1 MSDYPEPPYAKAPR
15 KRTLPD
21 CFTQTKVASD
31 EEDVTTSQSSECPAG
46 LKQITAAVLREAK
59 NKLIDYLERQDPS
72 NLKHDPKYDFHD
84 KTPTSSQV
92 SVESIRLSQESFG
105 DSFSLDLLIEHI
117 LDTFTPERIREIL
130 TDCVAITEEAMRSRE
145 KLDDLL
151 HAKFNDNV
159 FALFKMVDECLD
171 VMEPPAKRVRFDLVA
186 AEIGGA
192 EGGVEECGVEECGT
206 EEGGLEE
213 AMTAGVEA
221 EAAAIEA
228 AAIEAE
234 AADES
239 AGTEPAPPLTP

>member
-31 EEDVTTSQSSECPAG
+31 EEDAPTSQSSECPAG

-72 NLKHDPKYDFHD
+72 NMKHDPKYDFHD

-130 TDCVAITEEAMRSRE
+130 TDCVAITEEAMKSRE

-192 EGGVEECGVEECGT
+192 EGGVEECGT

-234 AADES
+234 AADEE

>member
-31 EEDVTTSQSSECPAG
+31 EEDAPTSQSSECPAG

-72 NLKHDPKYDFHD
+72 NMKHDPKYDFHD

-192 EGGVEECGVEECGT
+192 EGGVEECGT

-221 EAAAIEA
+221 EAAAVEA

>member
-31 EEDVTTSQSSECPAG
+31 EEDAPTSQSSECPAG

-72 NLKHDPKYDFHD
+72 NMKHDPKYDFHD

-192 EGGVEECGVEECGT
+192 EGGVEECGT

>member
-31 EEDVTTSQSSECPAG
+31 EEDAPTSQSSECPAG

-72 NLKHDPKYDFHD
+72 NMKHDPKYDFHD

-192 EGGVEECGVEECGT
+192 EGGVEECGT

-228 AAIEAE
+228 E
-234 AADES
+234 AADEE

>member
-31 EEDVTTSQSSECPAG
+31 EEDAPTSQSSECPAG

-105 DSFSLDLLIEHI
+105 DSFSLDLLVEHI

-192 EGGVEECGVEECGT
+192 EGGVEECGT

>member
-15 KRTLPD
+15 KRTLPN

-31 EEDVTTSQSSECPAG
+31 EEDAPTSQSSECPAG

-72 NLKHDPKYDFHD
+72 NMKHDPKYDFHD

-186 AEIGGA
+186 AEIGGLETGA
-192 EGGVEECGVEECGT
+192 SGEV

>member
-31 EEDVTTSQSSECPAG
+31 EEDAPTSQSSECPAG

-192 EGGVEECGVEECGT
+192 SGGVEECGVEEGA
-206 EEGGLEE
+206 LEE

>member
-31 EEDVTTSQSSECPAG
+31 EEDAPTSQSSECPAG

-105 DSFSLDLLIEHI
+105 DSFSLDLLVEHI

-192 EGGVEECGVEECGT
+192 EGGVEECGVEEW
-206 EEGGLEE
+206 GLEE

-234 AADES
+234 AADEE

>member
-1 MSDYPEPPYAKAPR
+1 
-15 KRTLPD
+15 
-21 CFTQTKVASD
+21 VASD
-31 EEDVTTSQSSECPAG
+31 EEDAPTSQSSECPAG

-105 DSFSLDLLIEHI
+105 DSFSLDLLVEHI

-192 EGGVEECGVEECGT
+192 EGGVEECGT

>member
-1 MSDYPEPPYAKAPR
+1 
-15 KRTLPD
+15 
-21 CFTQTKVASD
+21 
-31 EEDVTTSQSSECPAG
+31 
-46 LKQITAAVLREAK
+46 
-59 NKLIDYLERQDPS
+59 
-72 NLKHDPKYDFHD
+72 
-84 KTPTSSQV
+84 
-92 SVESIRLSQESFG
+92 
-105 DSFSLDLLIEHI
+105 
-117 LDTFTPERIREIL
+117 
-130 TDCVAITEEAMRSRE
+130 VAITEEAMRSRE

-192 EGGVEECGVEECGT
+192 EGGVEECGT

-221 EAAAIEA
+221 EA

>member
-186 AEIGGA
+186 AEIGGLETGA
-192 EGGVEECGVEECGT
+192 SGEV

-221 EAAAIEA
+221 EAAAVEA

>member
-31 EEDVTTSQSSECPAG
+31 EEDAPTSQSSECPAG

-72 NLKHDPKYDFHD
+72 NMKHDPKYDFHD

-130 TDCVAITEEAMRSRE
+130 TDCVAITEEAMRNRE

-192 EGGVEECGVEECGT
+192 EGGVEECGVEE
-206 EEGGLEE
+206 GGLEE

-234 AADES
+234 AADEE

>member
-31 EEDVTTSQSSECPAG
+31 EEDAPTSQSSECPAG

-72 NLKHDPKYDFHD
+72 NMKHDPKYDFHD

-192 EGGVEECGVEECGT
+192 EGGVEECGVEE
-206 EEGGLEE
+206 GGLEE

-234 AADES
+234 AADEE